1 MLTLETLPH
10 QVRTGDIDTVVVAF
24 PDLQGRPVGKRV
36 AGTFFLDEVAA
47 HGIEVCDYL
56 LACDVDM
63 EPLPGYQLAS
73 WETGYGD
80 LHAQIDPKTLRPLP
94 WLPGS
99 ALVLCD
105 LFTTSG
111 EPVEVSPR
119 RMLRRQIERAAE
131 LGLEVRCATELEFYL
146 FTDSYAEASAKRWQG
161 LVPHSD
167 TIEDYQLLQTSRDE
181 YVIGRIRRQ
190 MTEAG
195 LPIEFSK
202 GEAGF
207 GQHEINIT
215 YGEALEVA
223 DRHLVFK
230 TGVKEIAGQ
239 LERSASFMAKWSM
252 ATAGS
257 SCHLHTSLWDAEHGT
272 PLMAPEDGSGPQDA
286 GFSKVGA
293 QFVAGQLATAG
304 ELTWCF
310 APYVNSYR
318 RFVPDSWA
326 PTALVWGEDNRTCG
340 LRGSRGRHRPS
351 DREPD
356 TRGRREPVHRP
367 RRFHCRRPLGY
378 RERARAAGGL
388 CRQRVCRDRFAS
400 RPDHSGRGHR
410 RPGIEQGGGRRLRA
424 GGPRTSPQHGPTGMG
439 QGQPGRH
446 RLGPGPQLRTDL
458 SAGGEASCGVLDAD
472 LEPLSAWW
480 GYVRDGALGAA
491 PYLTA
496 NATSRSPRTSCA
508 ESARGFF
515 RGRAPVVPTGADRRS
530 GCGLTAGR

>member
-36 AGTFFLDEVAA
+36 AGSFFLDEVAA

-119 RMLRRQIERAAE
+119 RMLRHQIERAAE
-131 LGLEVRCATELEFYL
+131 FGLEVRCATELEFYL
-146 FTDSYAEASAKRWQG
+146 FTESYAEASAKRWQG

-202 GEAGF
+202 GEAGY

-230 TGVKEIAGQ
+230 TGVKEIASQ

-257 SCHLHTSLWDAEHGT
+257 SCHLHTSLWDAERGT
-272 PLMAPEDGSGPQDA
+272 PLMAPEDGTGSGDA

-340 LRGSRGRHRPS
+340 LRAVGTG
-351 DREPD
+351 
-356 TRGRREPVHRP
+356 TGRRIENRIPGADVNP
-367 RRFHCRRPLGY
+367 YIAL
-378 RERARAAGGL
+378 AASIAGGL
-388 CRQRVCRDRFAS
+388 W
-400 RPDHSGRGHR
+400 
-410 RPGIEQGGGRRLRA
+410 GIENELELPPAFVGNA
-424 GGPRTSPQHGPTGMG
+424 YAA
-439 QGQPGRH
+439 
-446 RLGPGPQLRTDL
+446 TDL
-458 SAGGEASCGVLDAD
+458 SRIPTTLVEAIDALASSKVAAGAFGPEVHEHLLNTARQEWTKANRAVTDWD
-472 LEPLSAWW
+472 L
-480 GYVRDGALGAA
+480 
-491 PYLTA
+491 
-496 NATSRSPRTSCA
+496 
-508 ESARGFF
+508 ARNFE
-515 RGRAPVVPTGADRRS
+515 RI
-530 GCGLTAGR
+530 

>member
-36 AGTFFLDEVAA
+36 TGTHFLDEVAA

-73 WETGYGD
+73 WESGYGD
-80 LHAQIDPKTLRPLP
+80 LHAHIDARTLRPLP

-99 ALVLCD
+99 AMVLCD
-105 LFTTSG
+105 LFTADGS
-111 EPVEVSPR
+111 PVEVSPR

-131 LGLEVRCATELEFYL
+131 GGLAVRCATELEFYL
-146 FTDSYAEASAKRWQG
+146 FYDSYTEAAANRWQG
-161 LVPHSD
+161 LTPHNN
-167 TIEDYQLLQTSRDE
+167 TIEDYQLLQTSREE

-195 LPIEFSK
+195 LPVEFSK

-207 GQHEINIT
+207 GQHEINIA
-215 YGEALEVA
+215 YDEALEVA

-230 TGVKEIAGQ
+230 TGVKEIAAQ
-239 LERSASFMAKWSM
+239 LGRSASFMAKWSM

-257 SCHLHTSLWDAEHGT
+257 SCHLHTSLWDAERGT
-272 PLMAPEDGSGPQDA
+272 PLMAPDEGTGSVS
-286 GFSKVGA
+286 GFSKLGE

-310 APYVNSYR
+310 APYLNSYR

-340 LRGSRGRHRPS
+340 LRAVGGGA
-351 DREPD
+351 
-356 TRGRREPVHRP
+356 GRRIENRIPGADVNP
-367 RRFHCRRPLGY
+367 YIAL
-378 RERARAAGGL
+378 AASIAGGL
-388 CRQRVCRDRFAS
+388 W
-400 RPDHSGRGHR
+400 
-410 RPGIEQGGGRRLRA
+410 GIE
-424 GGPRTSPQHGPTGMG
+424 H
-439 QGQPGRH
+439 
-446 RLGPGPQLRTDL
+446 
-458 SAGGEASCGVLDAD
+458 E
-472 LEPLSAWW
+472 LELPPA
-480 GYVRDGALGAA
+480 
-491 PYLTA
+491 
-496 NATSRSPRTSCA
+496 
-508 ESARGFF
+508 F
-515 RGRAPVVPTGADRRS
+515 RGNAYAASDAPRIPATLVEAIDALAGSKVAAEAFGPEVHEHLVNTARQEWAKANRVVTDWELARNFERI
-530 GCGLTAGR
+530 